1 MNNDNIDND
10 NIDNDNMNNEKK
22 GLLLKSNGDIE
33 EYTIDMT
40 PHTNNIGKL
49 LDDKVSFIGQ
59 LLREPEKTNA
69 VLMFGKNA
77 EEKGLEKNKCV
88 LPLPFEDEIFGD
100 IFIIGMNAE
109 SDPEDF
115 GKEDLDEYNK
125 KYESLYKVKYC
136 GL

>member
-1 MNNDNIDND
+1 MTSN
-10 NIDNDNMNNEKK
+10 KK
-22 GLLLKSNGDIE
+22 TGLLLKSNGEIE
-33 EYTIDMT
+33 ECEIDMT

-77 EEKGLEKNKCV
+77 EEKKLDKNKCT
-88 LPLPFEDEIFGD
+88 LPKPFDDNIFGD
-100 IFIIGMNAE
+100 VFIIGMNSE

-115 GKEDLDEYNK
+115 TLNDFNEYNENYESFYKK
-125 KYESLYKVKYC
+125 KYHDL
-136 GL
+136 

>member
-1 MNNDNIDND
+1 MTS
-10 NIDNDNMNNEKK
+10 NEKT
-22 GLLLKSNGDIE
+22 GLLLKSNGEIE
-33 EYTIDMT
+33 ECKIDMT

-77 EEKGLEKNKCV
+77 EEKNLDKNKCV
-88 LPLPFEDEIFGD
+88 LPKPFDDNIFGD
-100 IFIIGMNAE
+100 VFIIGMNSE

-115 GKEDLDEYNK
+115 TSKDLDEYNEN
-125 KYESLYKVKYC
+125 YESFYKEKYV